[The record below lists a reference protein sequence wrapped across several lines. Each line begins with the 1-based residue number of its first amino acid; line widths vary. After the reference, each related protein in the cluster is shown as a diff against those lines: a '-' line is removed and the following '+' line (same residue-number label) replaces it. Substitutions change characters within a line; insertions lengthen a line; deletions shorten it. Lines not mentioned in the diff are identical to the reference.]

1 MCETVRSA
9 DIAKS
14 APAFTVDVIY
24 FETSTMRAALLSLF
38 LLTCTPVM
46 AQSHGQVRNVG
57 VQEVRVAQ
65 VLQITEVKLARRG
78 GSYAGANIGS
88 QVGYALGNSVGGGNY
103 AISQI
108 TAQLGRSL
116 GEGAE
121 QGIHNRSVE
130 ILVRDVSGRVF
141 SVIQPGRVEVRAGDT
156 VALVGT
162 GQNTRVVRVEPATCG
177 VGGLAGSVGCSSR

>member
-14 APAFTVDVIY
+14 ALAFTVDVIY

-88 QVGYALGNSVGGGNY
+88 QVGYALGSSVGGGNY

-121 QGIHNRSVE
+121 QGIHNRGVE

-162 GQNTRVVRVEPATCG
+162 GQNIRVVRVEPATCG
-177 VGGLAGSVGCSSR
+177 VGGLAGSVGCSSP

>member
-1 MCETVRSA
+1 MCETMRSA

-14 APAFTVDVIY
+14 ASASIVVVIHI
-24 FETSTMRAALLSLF
+24 ETSTMRTALLSI
-38 LLTCTPVM
+38 LLLASSPVM

-78 GSYAGANIGS
+78 VSYAGANIGS
-88 QVGYALGNSVGGGNY
+88 QVGYTLGNSVGGGNY
-103 AISQI
+103 AIGQI
-108 TAQLGRSL
+108 SAQLGRSL
-116 GEGAE
+116 GEGIE
-121 QGIHNRSVE
+121 QGIHNRGVE

-141 SVIQPGRVEVRAGDT
+141 SIVQPGRVEVRAGDT

-177 VGGLAGSVGCSSR
+177 VGDLAGSVGCSSR